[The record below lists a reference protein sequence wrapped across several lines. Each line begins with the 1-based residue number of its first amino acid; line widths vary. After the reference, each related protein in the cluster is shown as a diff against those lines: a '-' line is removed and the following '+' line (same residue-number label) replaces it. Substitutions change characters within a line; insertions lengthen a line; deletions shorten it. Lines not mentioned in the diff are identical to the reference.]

1 MRAKFGWGLVWG
13 AVLMTSFATPTRRAS
28 AGNCALYARAQ
39 TGVDLFGAAGGW
51 WDEAA
56 GRYQRGHVPAVGSIL
71 VFRRTGYIPSG
82 HVAVVAQVVNS
93 REIVVNHANWY
104 HGMVT
109 RGVTVIDDS
118 PNNDWSAVAVM
129 DLGSGKYGRDNPT
142 YGFVYPGTGQ
152 QELVASSSMVGYDPY
167 LGATR
172 ASYEPSR
179 RSGLFHFAVAM
190 DYRHGGS
197 RQHRTAGH
205 VTHRR
210 GAPAYRVHFTSL
222 THARGRAAGGAQST
236 SHADGFAIRAAHAHD
251 HALTGTGRRAEA
263 KRPPARVA
271 F

>member
-82 HVAVVAQVVNS
+82 HVAVVAQVINS

-104 HGMVT
+104 RGMVT
-109 RGVTVIDDS
+109 RDVTVIDDS

-129 DLGSGKYGRDNPT
+129 DLGTGKYGRDNPT
-142 YGFVYPGTGQ
+142 YGFVYPGTGPH
-152 QELVASSSMVGYDPY
+152 ELVASSSMVGFDPY
-167 LGATR
+167 LGATQ
-172 ASYEPSR
+172 ASYEPSPP
-179 RSGLFHFAVAM
+179 SGLFHFAVAM
-190 DYRHGGS
+190 AYRHGGS
-197 RQHRTAGH
+197 RHHGTAGH
-205 VTHRR
+205 VAHRR
-210 GAPAYRVHFTSL
+210 GSPAHAVHLAAVSHAHDRTAGRAAPAYHSRGFTF
-222 THARGRAAGGAQST
+222 HATRPQD
-236 SHADGFAIRAAHAHD
+236 HAHA
-251 HALTGTGRRAEA
+251 ATGGG
-263 KRPPARVA
+263 
-271 F
+271 

>member
-93 REIVVNHANWY
+93 REIVVDHANWY

-129 DLGSGKYGRDNPT
+129 DLGTGKYGRDNPT
-142 YGFVYPGTGQ
+142 YGFVYPGTGPQ
-152 QELVASSSMVGYDPY
+152 RARRKFQHGWLRSLPWRYPGILRAKPAQRPFPFRRRRQLSTRRFSPPPNRGTRNASTRRAGVPGTPY
-167 LGATR
+167 LAHSCSRPGR
-172 ASYEPSR
+172 RRRSVNLSR
-179 RSGLFHFAVAM
+179 RRLR
-190 DYRHGGS
+190 DPCR
-197 RQHRTAGH
+197 AG
-205 VTHRR
+205 
-210 GAPAYRVHFTSL
+210 P
-222 THARGRAAGGAQST
+222 
-236 SHADGFAIRAAHAHD
+236 
-251 HALTGTGRRAEA
+251 
-263 KRPPARVA
+263 
-271 F
+271 

>member
-13 AVLMTSFATPTRRAS
+13 AVMMTFLTMPSRRAA

-71 VFRRTGYIPSG
+71 VFRRTGQIPSG
-82 HVAVVAQVVNS
+82 HVAVVAQVIS
-93 REIVVNHANWY
+93 AREIVVDHANWY

-109 RGVTVIDDS
+109 RNVTVIDDL

-129 DLGSGKYGRDNPT
+129 DLGTGKYGRDNPT
-142 YGFVYPGTGQ
+142 YGFVYPETGPHEVVASFGTGDF
-152 QELVASSSMVGYDPY
+152 DPY

-179 RSGLFHFAVAM
+179 RNGYLHFHAAM
-190 DYRHGGS
+190 GYRHGIS
-197 RQHRTAGH
+197 RHHRSQMGH
-205 VTHRR
+205 EAHRR
-210 GAPAYRVHFTSL
+210 GAPTHTLHASSLAHPHTHFATP
-222 THARGRAAGGAQST
+222 T
-236 SHADGFAIRAAHAHD
+236 
-251 HALTGTGRRAEA
+251 RRAEVKQHHRA
-263 KRPPARVA
+263 
-271 F
+271 